1 MTRSRQKFFIRR
13 HKFDDV
19 LFGCEI
25 VSYRFSRPRKILPLL
40 WRRVAM
46 PALVAILFVAV
57 GANYGRTGETVAVFS
72 DTETSSGNR
81 FAAIV
86 LDFLAYGGGA
96 GKVTPTAP
104 PIEIPFNTS
113 PAAGSS
119 GLNYRVKI
127 ENIAGTMALCNA
139 LSVTVKDSIPFAY
152 TGPIA
157 GLNGTATTSVAMI
170 LQISLPSDPGVLS
183 TDQCTFDIVARA
195 WNQYVPENTGYSDEE
210 RVGVVITD
218 PPFENLEAEVGLLE
232 VTPLVVEEETPTE
245 EPEEK
250 APSGDGGGSTEPVL
264 EETPPAEEV
273 VEESLAEEANT
284 GETLPVEP
292 TPEPELDSTSSPQ
305 ADTTSPPQDEPVV
318 EEAPADSTPSTP
330 STSSGQVDSGQASS
344 PQAEPAT
351 EPDSTTSP
359 QAEPASAPVSEPPP
373 AE

>member
-1 MTRSRQKFFIRR
+1 
-13 HKFDDV
+13 
-19 LFGCEI
+19 
-25 VSYRFSRPRKILPLL
+25 
-40 WRRVAM
+40 M
-46 PALVAILFVAV
+46 PALVATLFVAI
-57 GANYGRTGETVAVFS
+57 GANYGRTGETAAVFS

-81 FAAIV
+81 FTAIV

-119 GLNYRVKI
+119 GLNYRVTI

-139 LSVTVKDSIPFAY
+139 LSVTVKDGLPFAY

-170 LQISLPSDPGVLS
+170 LQISLPTDPGVSL
-183 TDQCTFDIVARA
+183 TDQCTFDIVARG
-195 WNQYVPENTGYSDEE
+195 WNEYVPENTGYKDEE
-210 RVGVVITD
+210 RVGVLITD

-232 VTPLVVEEETPTE
+232 VTPLIVEEETPTE

-250 APSGDGGGSTEPVL
+250 APSGGGGGGTEPVL

-318 EEAPADSTPSTP
+318 EEAPVEEVVETPIVEETVPAEVNTAEVVTEPAPDST
-330 STSSGQVDSGQASS
+330 SS

-351 EPDSTTSP
+351 EP
-359 QAEPASAPVSEPPP
+359 EPAPAPVSEPPP

>member
-19 LFGCEI
+19 LFGCEVI
-25 VSYRFSRPRKILPLL
+25 SYRFSRPRKILPLL

-57 GANYGRTGETVAVFS
+57 GANYGRTGETAAVFS

-119 GLNYRVKI
+119 GLNYRVTI

-139 LSVTVKDSIPFAY
+139 LSVTVKDNIPFAY
-152 TGPIA
+152 TGPLA
-157 GLNGTATTSVAMI
+157 GLNGTAQNSSVAMI
-170 LQISLPSDPGVLS
+170 LQISLPTDPGVS
-183 TDQCTFDIVARA
+183 VTDQCTFDIVARG
-195 WNQYVPENTGYSDEE
+195 WNEYVPENTGYKDEE
-210 RVGVVITD
+210 RVGVLITD

-232 VTPLVVEEETPTE
+232 VTPLTTE
-245 EPEEK
+245 GEVPPESEPEEK
-250 APSGDGGGSTEPVL
+250 APSGSGGGSSPEPIL
-264 EETPPAEEV
+264 EETPPADGAEEPPAEEV

-292 TPEPELDSTSSPQ
+292 TPEPEPD
-305 ADTTSPPQDEPVV
+305 ATSPPQDEPVV
-318 EEAPADSTPSTP
+318 EEAPVEEVVETPVEEAAVPAEANTAEIVTEP
-330 STSSGQVDSGQASS
+330 A
-344 PQAEPAT
+344 PEPAT
-351 EPDSTTSP
+351 EP
-359 QAEPASAPVSEPPP
+359 EPAPAPVSEPPP